1 MNKMV
6 DKFKDNDQTAIIYD
20 GKKYSY
26 NELYIKIKEIESF
39 IKDKIKSGEVVAILA
54 DYSFVSIALFFALY
68 ENKNIIAP
76 ITSTSKKEIDGKV
89 KESFSTKIIN
99 LENENL
105 VITNIKSE
113 ASHKII
119 NDLQTSKC
127 AGLILFSSGSTGAP
141 KAMIHN
147 LDTLVDS
154 YGDKK
159 QKQINMLVFL
169 MFDHIGGINT
179 MLNILSMNAT
189 MIIPQNRNADDIC
202 QLIEEYKIAVLPS
215 SPTFLN
221 LILINRSYEK
231 YDLSSL
237 RMITY
242 GTETMPEGLLGRLK
256 AVFSKVRFLQT
267 FGTSETGIAAT
278 SSKSSSSTFMKIDDE
293 NLEYKIVDNELWLRS
308 KTQILG
314 YLNRSM
320 ESFTNDGWF
329 KTGDLVELDNEGFIK
344 IIGRNKE
351 IINVGGQ
358 KVLPSEVESVLL
370 GMDEIED
377 CLVYGEQNA
386 ITGQSV
392 SCDVVLKSGVEADGF
407 KILVRKFCKDKL
419 DNFKIPT
426 RVNVVQKT
434 EFTERFKKRLSGFC
448 PLSLR
453 NYFEPFGSA

>member
-1 MNKMV
+1 MNKMI

-26 NELYIKIKEIESF
+26 NELYIKIKEIENF

-76 ITSTSKKEIDGKV
+76 ITSTSQKEIDGKV

-99 LENENL
+99 LENEKL

-189 MIIPQNRNADDIC
+189 MIIPQNRNADNIC
-202 QLIEEYKIAVLPS
+202 KLIEEYKIAVLPS

-242 GTETMPEGLLGRLK
+242 GTETMPEGLLNRLK
-256 AVFSKVRFLQT
+256 AVFSKVKFLQT

-329 KTGDLVELDNEGFIK
+329 KTGDLVELDNEGFIR

-392 SCDVVLKSGVEADGF
+392 SCDVVLKHGIDDSGF

-434 EFTERFKKRLSGFC
+434 EFTERFKKSRIKG
-448 PLSLR
+448 
-453 NYFEPFGSA
+453 

>member
-1 MNKMV
+1 MNKMI

-76 ITSTSKKEIDGKV
+76 ITSISQKEIDGKV

-99 LENENL
+99 LEDEKL

-202 QLIEEYKIAVLPS
+202 KLIEEYKIAVLPS

-256 AVFSKVRFLQT
+256 AVFSKVKFLQT

-392 SCDVVLKSGVEADGF
+392 SCDVVLKHGIDDSGF

-434 EFTERFKKRLSGFC
+434 EFTERFKKSRIKS
-448 PLSLR
+448 
-453 NYFEPFGSA
+453 

>member
-6 DKFKDNDQTAIIYD
+6 DKFKDNAQIAIIYN

-26 NELYIKIKEIESF
+26 NKLYIKIKEIENF

-76 ITSTSKKEIDGKV
+76 ITSTSQKEIDGKV

-202 QLIEEYKIAVLPS
+202 KLIEEYKIAVLPS

-256 AVFSKVRFLQT
+256 AVFSKVKFLQT

-278 SSKSSSSTFMKIDDE
+278 SSKSSNSTFMKIDDE

-392 SCDVVLKSGVEADGF
+392 SCDVVLKSGVEADGL

-434 EFTERFKKRLSGFC
+434 KLTERFKKSRIKS
-448 PLSLR
+448 
-453 NYFEPFGSA
+453 

>member
-1 MNKMV
+1 MNNMV
-6 DKFKDNDQTAIIYD
+6 DKFKDNAQIAIIYN

-26 NELYIKIKEIESF
+26 NELYIKIKEIENF

-76 ITSTSKKEIDGKV
+76 ITSTSQKEIDGKL
-89 KESFSTKIIN
+89 KESFSTK
-99 LENENL
+99 
-105 VITNIKSE
+105 IKSE

-202 QLIEEYKIAVLPS
+202 KLIEEYKIAVLPS

-256 AVFSKVRFLQT
+256 AVFSKVKFLQT

-392 SCDVVLKSGVEADGF
+392 SCDVVLKSGVEADGL

-434 EFTERFKKRLSGFC
+434 KLTERFKKSRIKS
-448 PLSLR
+448 
-453 NYFEPFGSA
+453 

>member
-1 MNKMV
+1 MNNIV
-6 DKFKDNDQTAIIYD
+6 DKFKDNAQIAIIYN

-39 IKDKIKSGEVVAILA
+39 IKGKIKSGEVVAILA

-76 ITSTSKKEIDGKV
+76 ITSTSKKEIDGKI

-99 LENENL
+99 LENEKL

-419 DNFKIPT
+419 DSFKIPT

-434 EFTERFKKRLSGFC
+434 EFTERFKKSRIKS
-448 PLSLR
+448 
-453 NYFEPFGSA
+453 

>member
-26 NELYIKIKEIESF
+26 NELYIKIKEIENF

-76 ITSTSKKEIDGKV
+76 ITSTSQKEIDGKV

-242 GTETMPEGLLGRLK
+242 GTETMPEGLLNRLK
-256 AVFSKVRFLQT
+256 AVFSKVKFLQT

-392 SCDVVLKSGVEADGF
+392 SCDVVLKSGVEADGL

-434 EFTERFKKRLSGFC
+434 KLTERFKKSRIKS
-448 PLSLR
+448 
-453 NYFEPFGSA
+453 

>member
-76 ITSTSKKEIDGKV
+76 ITSTSQKEIDGKL

-99 LENENL
+99 LENEKL

-256 AVFSKVRFLQT
+256 AVFSKVKFLQT

-392 SCDVVLKSGVEADGF
+392 SCDVVLKHGIDDSGF

-426 RVNVVQKT
+426 RVNFVQKT
-434 EFTERFKKRLSGFC
+434 EFTERFKKSRIKG
-448 PLSLR
+448 
-453 NYFEPFGSA
+453 

>member
-89 KESFSTKIIN
+89 KESFSAKIIN
-99 LENENL
+99 LEDEKL

-154 YGDKK
+154 YRDKK

-202 QLIEEYKIAVLPS
+202 KLIEEYKIAVLPS

-256 AVFSKVRFLQT
+256 AVFSKVKFLQT

-434 EFTERFKKRLSGFC
+434 KLTERFKKSRIKS
-448 PLSLR
+448 
-453 NYFEPFGSA
+453 

>member
-39 IKDKIKSGEVVAILA
+39 IKGKIKSGEVVAILA

-68 ENKNIIAP
+68 EYKNIIAP

-202 QLIEEYKIAVLPS
+202 KLIEEYKIAVLPS

-242 GTETMPEGLLGRLK
+242 GTETMPEGLLNRLK
-256 AVFSKVRFLQT
+256 AVFSKVKFLQT

-329 KTGDLVELDNEGFIK
+329 KTGDLVELDNEGFIR

-392 SCDVVLKSGVEADGF
+392 SCDVVLKHGIDDSGF

-434 EFTERFKKRLSGFC
+434 EFTERFKKSRIKS
-448 PLSLR
+448 
-453 NYFEPFGSA
+453 

>member
-1 MNKMV
+1 MNKMI

-76 ITSTSKKEIDGKV
+76 ITSTSQKEIDGKL

-99 LENENL
+99 LENEKL

-189 MIIPQNRNADDIC
+189 MIIPQNRNADNIC
-202 QLIEEYKIAVLPS
+202 KLIEEYKIAVLPS

-242 GTETMPEGLLGRLK
+242 GTETMPEGLLNRLK
-256 AVFSKVRFLQT
+256 AVFSKVKFLQT

-329 KTGDLVELDNEGFIK
+329 KTGDLVELDNEGFIR

-392 SCDVVLKSGVEADGF
+392 SCDVVLKHGIDDSGF

-434 EFTERFKKRLSGFC
+434 EFTERFKKSRIKG
-448 PLSLR
+448 
-453 NYFEPFGSA
+453 

>member
-6 DKFKDNDQTAIIYD
+6 DKFKNNDQIAIIYD

-202 QLIEEYKIAVLPS
+202 KLIEEYKIAVLPS

-242 GTETMPEGLLGRLK
+242 GTETMPEGLLNRLK
-256 AVFSKVRFLQT
+256 AVFSKVKFLQT

-392 SCDVVLKSGVEADGF
+392 SCDVVLKSGVEADGL

-434 EFTERFKKRLSGFC
+434 EFTERFKKSRIKG
-448 PLSLR
+448 
-453 NYFEPFGSA
+453 

>member
-1 MNKMV
+1 MNKMI
-6 DKFKDNDQTAIIYD
+6 DKFKNNDQTAIIYD

-76 ITSTSKKEIDGKV
+76 ITSTSQKEIDGKV

-99 LENENL
+99 LENEKL

-202 QLIEEYKIAVLPS
+202 KLIEEYKIAVLPS

-256 AVFSKVRFLQT
+256 AVFSKVKFLQT

-392 SCDVVLKSGVEADGF
+392 SCDVVLKHGIDDSGF

-434 EFTERFKKRLSGFC
+434 EFTERFKKSRIKS
-448 PLSLR
+448 
-453 NYFEPFGSA
+453 

>member
-76 ITSTSKKEIDGKV
+76 ITLTSKKEIDGKV
-89 KESFSTKIIN
+89 KESFSAKIIN

-154 YGDKK
+154 YRDKK

-202 QLIEEYKIAVLPS
+202 KLIEEYKIAVLPS

-256 AVFSKVRFLQT
+256 AVFSKVKFLQT

-434 EFTERFKKRLSGFC
+434 EFTERFKKSRIKG
-448 PLSLR
+448 
-453 NYFEPFGSA
+453 

>member
-6 DKFKDNDQTAIIYD
+6 DKFKDNTQIAIIYD

-329 KTGDLVELDNEGFIK
+329 KTGDLVELDSEGFIK

-392 SCDVVLKSGVEADGF
+392 SCDVVLKHGIDNSGF

-434 EFTERFKKRLSGFC
+434 EFTERFKKSRIKG
-448 PLSLR
+448 
-453 NYFEPFGSA
+453 

>member
-76 ITSTSKKEIDGKV
+76 ITSTSQKEIDGKI

-99 LENENL
+99 LENEKL

-202 QLIEEYKIAVLPS
+202 KLIEEYKIAVLPS

-242 GTETMPEGLLGRLK
+242 GTETMPEGLLNRLK
-256 AVFSKVRFLQT
+256 AVFSKVKFLQT

-278 SSKSSSSTFMKIDDE
+278 SSKSSNSTFMKIDDE

-392 SCDVVLKSGVEADGF
+392 SCDVVLKHGIDDSGF

-434 EFTERFKKRLSGFC
+434 EFTERFKKSRIKG
-448 PLSLR
+448 
-453 NYFEPFGSA
+453 

>member
-392 SCDVVLKSGVEADGF
+392 SCDVVLKYLQGLMSCKKLNLRRD
-407 KILVRKFCKDKL
+407 LRK
-419 DNFKIPT
+419 
-426 RVNVVQKT
+426 V
-434 EFTERFKKRLSGFC
+434 G
-448 PLSLR
+448 
-453 NYFEPFGSA
+453 

>member
-26 NELYIKIKEIESF
+26 NELYIKIKEIENF
-39 IKDKIKSGEVVAILA
+39 IEGKIKSGEVVAILA

-76 ITSTSKKEIDGKV
+76 ITSTSQKEIDGKV

-127 AGLILFSSGSTGAP
+127 AGLILFSSGSTGTP

-202 QLIEEYKIAVLPS
+202 KLIEEYKIAVLPS

-242 GTETMPEGLLGRLK
+242 GTETMPEGLLNRLK
-256 AVFSKVRFLQT
+256 AVFSKVKFLQT

-278 SSKSSSSTFMKIDDE
+278 SSKYSNSTFMKIDDE

-329 KTGDLVELDNEGFIK
+329 KTGDLVELDNEGFIR

-392 SCDVVLKSGVEADGF
+392 SCDVVLKHGIDDSGF

-434 EFTERFKKRLSGFC
+434 EFTERFKKSRIKS
-448 PLSLR
+448 
-453 NYFEPFGSA
+453 

>member
-1 MNKMV
+1 MNKMI

-26 NELYIKIKEIESF
+26 NELYIKIKEIENF

-76 ITSTSKKEIDGKV
+76 ITSTSQKEIDGKV

-256 AVFSKVRFLQT
+256 AVFSKVKFLQT

-392 SCDVVLKSGVEADGF
+392 SCDVVLKHGIDDSGF

-426 RVNVVQKT
+426 RVNFVQKT
-434 EFTERFKKRLSGFC
+434 EFTERFKKSRIKG
-448 PLSLR
+448 
-453 NYFEPFGSA
+453 

>member
-6 DKFKDNDQTAIIYD
+6 DKFKNNDQIAIIYD

-202 QLIEEYKIAVLPS
+202 KLIEEYKIAVLPS

-256 AVFSKVRFLQT
+256 AVFSKVKFLQT
-267 FGTSETGIAAT
+267 FGTSETGIATT

-392 SCDVVLKSGVEADGF
+392 SCDVVLKHGIDDSGF

-419 DNFKIPT
+419 DSFKIPT

-434 EFTERFKKRLSGFC
+434 EFTERFKKSRIKG
-448 PLSLR
+448 
-453 NYFEPFGSA
+453 

>member
-76 ITSTSKKEIDGKV
+76 ITSTSQKEIDGKV

-99 LENENL
+99 LENEKL

-179 MLNILSMNAT
+179 MLNILSTNAT

-202 QLIEEYKIAVLPS
+202 KLIEEYKIAVLPS

-256 AVFSKVRFLQT
+256 AVFSKVKFLQT

-278 SSKSSSSTFMKIDDE
+278 SSKSSNSTFMKIDDE

-392 SCDVVLKSGVEADGF
+392 SCDVVLKSGVKADGL

-434 EFTERFKKRLSGFC
+434 EFTERFKKSRIKG
-448 PLSLR
+448 
-453 NYFEPFGSA
+453 

>member
-6 DKFKDNDQTAIIYD
+6 DKFKDNTQIAIIYD

-68 ENKNIIAP
+68 KNKNIIAP
-76 ITSTSKKEIDGKV
+76 ITSSSQNEIQGKI
-89 KESFSTKIIN
+89 KESFSTNIVNIN
-99 LENENL
+99 GEILTISDEKNNE
-105 VITNIKSE
+105 
-113 ASHKII
+113 SHKII
-119 NDLQTSKC
+119 ENLQKLGHS
-127 AGLILFSSGSTGAP
+127 GLILFSSGSTGAP
-141 KAMIHN
+141 KAMIHD
-147 LDTLVDS
+147 LDKLIDN
-154 YGDKK
+154 YKNKK
-159 QKQINMLVFL
+159 QKHINMLVFL

-179 MLNILSMNAT
+179 MLNILSMGAT

-202 QLIEEYKIAVLPS
+202 RLIQDYKITVLPS

-242 GTETMPEGLLGRLK
+242 GTETMPEGLLNRLK
-256 AVFSKVRFLQT
+256 AVFSKVKFLQT
-267 FGTSETGIAAT
+267 FGTSETGIAST
-278 SSKSSSSTFMKIDDE
+278 SSKSSNSTFMKIDDE
-293 NLEYKIVDNELWLRS
+293 NLEYRVVDNELWLRS

-329 KTGDLVELDNEGFIK
+329 KTGDVVEIDNDGFIK

-392 SCDVVLKSGVEADGF
+392 SCDVVLKHGIDDSGF

-434 EFTERFKKRLSGFC
+434 EFTERFKKSRIKG
-448 PLSLR
+448 
-453 NYFEPFGSA
+453 

>member
-1 MNKMV
+1 MNNIV
-6 DKFKDNDQTAIIYD
+6 DKFKDNAQIAIIYN

-39 IKDKIKSGEVVAILA
+39 IKGKIKSGEVVAILA

-76 ITSTSKKEIDGKV
+76 ITSTSKKEIDGKI

-99 LENENL
+99 LENEKL

-202 QLIEEYKIAVLPS
+202 KLIEEYKIAVLPS

-242 GTETMPEGLLGRLK
+242 GTETMPEGLLNRLK
-256 AVFSKVRFLQT
+256 AVFSKVKFLQT

-392 SCDVVLKSGVEADGF
+392 SCDVVLKHGIDDSGF

-434 EFTERFKKRLSGFC
+434 EFTERFKKSRIKG
-448 PLSLR
+448 
-453 NYFEPFGSA
+453 

>member
-1 MNKMV
+1 MNNMV
-6 DKFKDNDQTAIIYD
+6 DKFKDNAQIAIIYD

-26 NELYIKIKEIESF
+26 NELYIKIKEIENF

-76 ITSTSKKEIDGKV
+76 ITSTSQKEIDGKV

-202 QLIEEYKIAVLPS
+202 KLIEEYKIAVLPS

-392 SCDVVLKSGVEADGF
+392 SCDVVLKHGIDDSGF

-419 DNFKIPT
+419 DSFKIPT

-434 EFTERFKKRLSGFC
+434 EFTERFKKSRIKG
-448 PLSLR
+448 
-453 NYFEPFGSA
+453 

>member
-26 NELYIKIKEIESF
+26 NELYIKIKEIENF
-39 IKDKIKSGEVVAILA
+39 IEGKIKSGEVVAILA

-76 ITSTSKKEIDGKV
+76 ITSTSQKEIDGKV

-99 LENENL
+99 LENEKL

-127 AGLILFSSGSTGAP
+127 AGLILFSSGSTGTP

-159 QKQINMLVFL
+159 QQQINMLVFL

-202 QLIEEYKIAVLPS
+202 KLIEEYKIAVLPS

-242 GTETMPEGLLGRLK
+242 GTETMPEGLLNRLK
-256 AVFSKVRFLQT
+256 AVFSKVKFLQT

-278 SSKSSSSTFMKIDDE
+278 SSKSSNSTFMKIDDE

-392 SCDVVLKSGVEADGF
+392 SCDVVLKHGIDDSGF

-419 DNFKIPT
+419 DSFKIPT

-434 EFTERFKKRLSGFC
+434 EFTERFKKSRIKG
-448 PLSLR
+448 
-453 NYFEPFGSA
+453 

>member
-26 NELYIKIKEIESF
+26 NELYIKIKEIENF

-76 ITSTSKKEIDGKV
+76 ITSTSQKEIDGKV

-202 QLIEEYKIAVLPS
+202 KLIEEYNIAVLPS

-256 AVFSKVRFLQT
+256 AVFSKVKFLQT
-267 FGTSETGIAAT
+267 FGTSETGIATT

-392 SCDVVLKSGVEADGF
+392 SCDVVLKHGIDDSGF

-419 DNFKIPT
+419 DSFKIPT
-426 RVNVVQKT
+426 RVNVVQYT
-434 EFTERFKKRLSGFC
+434 EFTERFKKSRIKG
-448 PLSLR
+448 
-453 NYFEPFGSA
+453 

>member
-1 MNKMV
+1 MNNMV
-6 DKFKDNDQTAIIYD
+6 DKFKDNAQIAIIYN

-26 NELYIKIKEIESF
+26 NELYIKIKEIENF

-76 ITSTSKKEIDGKV
+76 IISTSQKEIDGKV

-99 LENENL
+99 LEDEKL

-392 SCDVVLKSGVEADGF
+392 SCDVVLKHGIDDSGF

-419 DNFKIPT
+419 DSFKIPT

-434 EFTERFKKRLSGFC
+434 EFTERFKKSRIKG
-448 PLSLR
+448 
-453 NYFEPFGSA
+453 

>member
-76 ITSTSKKEIDGKV
+76 ITSTSQKEIDGKL

-99 LENENL
+99 LENEKL

-202 QLIEEYKIAVLPS
+202 KLIEEYNIAVLPS

-242 GTETMPEGLLGRLK
+242 GTETMPEGLLNRLK
-256 AVFSKVRFLQT
+256 SVFSKVKFLQT

-392 SCDVVLKSGVEADGF
+392 SCDVVLKHGIDDSGF

-419 DNFKIPT
+419 DSFKIPT

-434 EFTERFKKRLSGFC
+434 EFTERFKKSRIKG
-448 PLSLR
+448 
-453 NYFEPFGSA
+453 

>member
-6 DKFKDNDQTAIIYD
+6 DKFKDNTQIAIIYD

-39 IKDKIKSGEVVAILA
+39 IKGKIKSGEVVAILA

-68 ENKNIIAP
+68 KNKNIIAP
-76 ITSTSKKEIDGKV
+76 ITSSSQNEIQGKI
-89 KESFSTKIIN
+89 KESFSTNIVNIN
-99 LENENL
+99 GEILTISDEKNNE
-105 VITNIKSE
+105 
-113 ASHKII
+113 SHKII
-119 NDLQTSKC
+119 ENLQKLGHS
-127 AGLILFSSGSTGAP
+127 GLILFSSGSTGAP
-141 KAMIHN
+141 KAMIHD
-147 LDTLVDS
+147 LDKLIDN
-154 YGDKK
+154 YKNKK
-159 QKQINMLVFL
+159 QKHINMLVFL

-179 MLNILSMNAT
+179 MLNILSMGAT

-202 QLIEEYKIAVLPS
+202 RLIQDYKITVLPS

-242 GTETMPEGLLGRLK
+242 GTETMPEGLLNRLK
-256 AVFSKVRFLQT
+256 AVFSKVKFLQT
-267 FGTSETGIAAT
+267 FGTSETGIAST
-278 SSKSSSSTFMKIDDE
+278 SSKSSNSTFMKIDDE

-392 SCDVVLKSGVEADGF
+392 SCDVVLKHGIDDSGF

-434 EFTERFKKRLSGFC
+434 EFTERFKKSRIKG
-448 PLSLR
+448 
-453 NYFEPFGSA
+453 

>member
-154 YGDKK
+154 YGYKK

-202 QLIEEYKIAVLPS
+202 KLIEEYKIAVLPS

-256 AVFSKVRFLQT
+256 AVFSKVKFLQT

-278 SSKSSSSTFMKIDDE
+278 SSKSSNSTFMKIDDE

-419 DNFKIPT
+419 DSFKIPT

-434 EFTERFKKRLSGFC
+434 EFTERFKKSRIKG
-448 PLSLR
+448 
-453 NYFEPFGSA
+453 

>member
-76 ITSTSKKEIDGKV
+76 IISTSQKEIDGKV

-99 LENENL
+99 LEDEKL

-256 AVFSKVRFLQT
+256 AVFSKVKFLQT

-392 SCDVVLKSGVEADGF
+392 SCDVVLKHGIDDSGF

-419 DNFKIPT
+419 DSFKIPT

-434 EFTERFKKRLSGFC
+434 EFTERFKKSRIKG
-448 PLSLR
+448 
-453 NYFEPFGSA
+453 

>member
-1 MNKMV
+1 MNNMV
-6 DKFKDNDQTAIIYD
+6 DKFKDNAQIAIIYD

-26 NELYIKIKEIESF
+26 NELYIKIKEIENF

-76 ITSTSKKEIDGKV
+76 ITSTSQKEIDGKV

-99 LENENL
+99 LEDENL

-119 NDLQTSKC
+119 NDLQNSKC

-256 AVFSKVRFLQT
+256 AVFSKVKFLQT

-392 SCDVVLKSGVEADGF
+392 SCDVVLKHGIDDSGF

-434 EFTERFKKRLSGFC
+434 EFTERFKKSRIKS
-448 PLSLR
+448 
-453 NYFEPFGSA
+453 

>member
-26 NELYIKIKEIESF
+26 NELYIKIKEIENF

-76 ITSTSKKEIDGKV
+76 ITSTSQKEIDGKV

-99 LENENL
+99 LENEKL

-202 QLIEEYKIAVLPS
+202 KLIEEYKIAVLPS

-256 AVFSKVRFLQT
+256 AIFSKVKFLQT

-278 SSKSSSSTFMKIDDE
+278 SSKSSNSTFMKIDDE

-392 SCDVVLKSGVEADGF
+392 SCDVVLKHGIDDSGF

-419 DNFKIPT
+419 DSFKIPT

-434 EFTERFKKRLSGFC
+434 EFTERFKKSRIKG
-448 PLSLR
+448 
-453 NYFEPFGSA
+453 

>member
-1 MNKMV
+1 MNKTV
-6 DKFKDNDQTAIIYD
+6 DKFKDNTQIAIIYN

-26 NELYIKIKEIESF
+26 NELYIKIKEIENF

-76 ITSTSKKEIDGKV
+76 ITSISQKEIDGKI

-99 LENENL
+99 LENEKL

-202 QLIEEYKIAVLPS
+202 KLIEEYKIAVLPS

-256 AVFSKVRFLQT
+256 AVFSKVKFLQT

-278 SSKSSSSTFMKIDDE
+278 SSKSSNSTFMKIDDE

-329 KTGDLVELDNEGFIK
+329 KTGDLVELDNEGFIR

-392 SCDVVLKSGVEADGF
+392 SCDVVLKHGIDDSGF

-434 EFTERFKKRLSGFC
+434 EFTERFKKSRIKG
-448 PLSLR
+448 
-453 NYFEPFGSA
+453 

>member
-6 DKFKDNDQTAIIYD
+6 DKFKDNAQIAIIYN

-26 NELYIKIKEIESF
+26 NELYIKIKEIENF

-76 ITSTSKKEIDGKV
+76 ITSTSQKEIDGKV

-119 NDLQTSKC
+119 NDLQNSKC

-202 QLIEEYKIAVLPS
+202 KLIEEYKIAVLPS

-242 GTETMPEGLLGRLK
+242 GTETMPEGLLNRLK
-256 AVFSKVRFLQT
+256 AIFSKVKFLQT
-267 FGTSETGIAAT
+267 FGTSETGIAVT

-392 SCDVVLKSGVEADGF
+392 SCDVVLKHGVDDSGF

-419 DNFKIPT
+419 DSFKIPT

-434 EFTERFKKRLSGFC
+434 EFTERFKKSRIKS
-448 PLSLR
+448 
-453 NYFEPFGSA
+453 